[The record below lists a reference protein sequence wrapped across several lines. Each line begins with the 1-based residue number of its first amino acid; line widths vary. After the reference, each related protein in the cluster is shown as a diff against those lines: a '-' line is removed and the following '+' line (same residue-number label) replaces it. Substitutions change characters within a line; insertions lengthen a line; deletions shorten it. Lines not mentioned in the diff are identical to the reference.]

1 MESTPSNMR
10 NSKII
15 FFFILLSGMFSRYSH
30 EEELTLYIGTG
41 GKKAEGIYRTSFNEQ
56 TGRFSDV
63 SLAAKINSPG
73 FLCSL
78 IGYAS

>member
-1 MESTPSNMR
+1 M
-10 NSKII
+10 I
-15 FFFILLSGMFSRYSH
+15 SRYSH
-30 EEELTLYIGTG
+30 GEELTLYIGTG

-63 SLAAKINSPG
+63 SLAAKINAPG

>member
-1 MESTPSNMR
+1 MR

-15 FFFILLSGMFSRYSH
+15 FFFIILSGIITRYSQG
-30 EEELTLYIGTG
+30 EELTLYIGTG
-41 GKKAEGIYRTSFNEQ
+41 GKKAEGIYRTSFTDE

-63 SLAAKINSPG
+63 SLAAKINAPG